1 MGSAGFVIPGGQTLM
16 PYKTDRDRDGRW
28 VIIDRGQCP
37 GIVYTDDDEVLGF
50 SFMPKVAGAE
60 LDPTPMLTQID
71 ANYAA
76 GLTATQ
82 AFELI
87 AANSGSQIDE
97 GDLRTWRKTRMRKR
111 PDMSSLTRTDAA
123 EVKAVTRIDD

>member
-1 MGSAGFVIPGGQTLM
+1 M

-28 VIIDRGQCP
+28 VVIDRGQCP

-50 SFMPKVAGAE
+50 SFMPKVAGTE
-60 LDPTPMLTQID
+60 FDPSPMLAQID
-71 ANYAA
+71 ANFAA

-97 GDLRTWRKTRMRKR
+97 GDLRTWRKTRMRHR
-111 PDMSSLTRTDAA
+111 PDTSSFRQTPVAEIKAA
-123 EVKAVTRIDD
+123 TVVED

>member
-1 MGSAGFVIPGGQTLM
+1 M

-28 VIIDRGQCP
+28 VVIDRGQCP
-37 GIVYTDDDEVLGF
+37 GIVYTDDNEVLGF
-50 SFMPKVAGAE
+50 SYMPKVAGAE
-60 LDPTPMLTQID
+60 FDPAPMLAQID

-97 GDLRTWRKTRMRKR
+97 GDLRTWRKTRMRYR
-111 PDMSSLTRTDAA
+111 PDTSSMVRTDVA
-123 EVKAVTRIDD
+123 EVKAATRIEDEV